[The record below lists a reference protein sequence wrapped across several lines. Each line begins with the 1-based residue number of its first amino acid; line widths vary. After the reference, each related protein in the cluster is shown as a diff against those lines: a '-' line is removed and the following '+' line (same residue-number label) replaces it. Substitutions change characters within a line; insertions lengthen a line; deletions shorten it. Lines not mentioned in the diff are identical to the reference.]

1 MKKLIFIFALLVSL
15 IGMKAQASNDLI
27 IHGFITEAGTGLPIA
42 NQTVIAYATSDS
54 SNLNGIAVTDPTGW
68 YSLTIVN
75 GSATGMN
82 QIYLIKTLNCN
93 GTFLTED
100 LGNNQGTIDE
110 VTRNFEICNAE
121 TYPCTPNFGI
131 YTLNDGVY
139 MVPSL
144 PYNPDNFYSW
154 TSSNGLNS
162 GEYSFF
168 IPNSELG
175 NYVVCLQV
183 SGAFCQD
190 YFCDTI
196 VVNTND
202 SICDAQFYF
211 TVYSEGYTL
220 QPIAPIS
227 NSLTYTWT
235 FPGGP
240 VYDGYSLLMPG
251 GPGLGNIEVCLLVSG
266 ANCTAYNCDTI
277 NPSSPP
283 SDSLCAPN
291 FVTSVI
297 TNNPLAVNFINT
309 SVPGNSATYLW
320 DFGDGVTLGALNA
333 EHTYT
338 QPGLYTICLTIFGNG
353 CTNTYC
359 RVVSVTGGDV
369 QCDAS
374 FTYANDGAT
383 LYLNS
388 NYPNVSDYVHEWIIN
403 GSTLISNEANPVF
416 PVLLAGAQSFELCHF
431 VTNQNGCMDQF
442 CSVIILDTVNNN
454 PNCQAYFTYFNSQNN
469 PNTIGFQHQSL
480 MDPNTEYTASWDF
493 GDGTTGDNLG
503 NTDHTYAQS
512 GYYVVCLTITSA
524 DCQNT
529 YCAYVYAGEA
539 TNPLCDAGFYYYQL
553 TTQPPYLV
561 QFVSNSGFENLNFH
575 SWTFGDGQVSTEANP
590 IMTFNQLGSL
600 NVFHAVFSLENACAD
615 SVSLDIEI
623 YDGGATSNCS
633 ANFGYQ
639 QEGTL
644 PTSIAF
650 YPYNLNT
657 IGYSYSWSF
666 GDGATSTDSNPTH
679 NYATT
684 GYYEVCLTVSLP
696 NDSCTDTYC
705 TYVYVYD
712 QNANLYIYGQVFAG
726 ANYADEGTVYLVQQ
740 DTTSGAMTIAAE
752 TPITGGT
759 YYFSN
764 ISPGTYFVRA
774 SLSETS
780 LYYSNYVPT
789 YFGSQYYWELAEPIE
804 LNINTISNA
813 GYNIAL
819 IYSTNPGGPGT
830 VDGGIDDG
838 PFKISADAANP
849 IANATVVVTNLSNV
863 PQRWTKTDASGNFSL
878 GNLAYGTYRLM
889 ADVAGMQCVPI
900 EFTLS
905 PETPTVD
912 ITLMMGTELTGIA
925 DYTQAEINGEI
936 FPNPSS
942 DIAQLKLNLQESK
955 QLSFTLTTITGQTVW
970 SQNQTITPG
979 AQTITIPVN
988 ELSGGVY
995 LLSLRDAQ
1003 SKLMGVRRLVIAR

>member
-1 MKKLIFIFALLVSL
+1 
-15 IGMKAQASNDLI
+15 MKAEASNDLI

-42 NQTVIAYATSDS
+42 NQTVTAYATADS

-68 YSLTIVN
+68 YTITILN
-75 GSATGMN
+75 GSLQQSSN
-82 QIYLIKTLNCN
+82 NFLIKTLNCN
-93 GTFLTED
+93 GVNLEQVIENI
-100 LGNNQGTIDE
+100 LGVVDE
-110 VTRNFEICNAE
+110 VEISFEICNAQ

-131 YTLNDGVY
+131 YTLSDGVY

-144 PYNPDNFYSW
+144 PFNSENTYSW

-168 IPNSELG
+168 IPAAELG
-175 NYVVCLQV
+175 EYAICLAV
-183 SGAFCQD
+183 SGPNCED
-190 YFCDTI
+190 SFCDSI
-196 VVNTND
+196 SLNTNV
-202 SICDAQFYF
+202 ICDAQFF
-211 TVYSEGYTL
+211 YSSSPGVYTL
-220 QPIAPIS
+220 QPIAPI
-227 NSLTYTWT
+227 NYDLNYTWT
-235 FPGGP
+235 FLNGP
-240 VYDGYSLLMPG
+240 TFTGYNLVMPG
-251 GPGLGNIEVCLLVSG
+251 TTVENILVCLTVSG
-266 ANCTAYNCDTI
+266 GTCNISNCDTI
-277 NPSSPP
+277 TPTALPL
-283 SDSLCAPN
+283 DSICSPN
-291 FVTSVI
+291 FATSVI
-297 TNNPLAVNFINT
+297 TNEPLAVSFINT
-309 SVPGNSATYLW
+309 SVAGNTASYLW
-320 DFGDGVTLGALNA
+320 DFGDGNIIDGLNA
-333 EHTYT
+333 EHTYAS
-338 QPGLYTICLTIFGNG
+338 PGVYTVCLSLYGNG
-353 CTNTYC
+353 CNDTYC
-359 RVVSVTGGDV
+359 RTVIVTGNDV
-369 QCDAS
+369 LCNAS
-374 FTYANDGAT
+374 FTYVNDGAT

-403 GSTLISNEANPVF
+403 GSELLSNEANPVVPIGLDF
-416 PVLLAGAQSFELCHF
+416 FELCHF
-431 VTNQNGCMDQF
+431 VTSQNGCSDQF
-442 CSVIILDTVNNN
+442 CSVIYLDTVNNN

-493 GDGTTGDNLG
+493 GDGTFGDNLG

-524 DCQNT
+524 NCQNT
-529 YCAYVYAGEA
+529 YCAYVYAGEVA
-539 TNPLCDAGFYYYQL
+539 NPLCDAGFYYYQL

-575 SWTFGDGQVSTEANP
+575 SWTFGDGQVSTDANP
-590 IMTFNQLGSL
+590 IMTFDQLGSL
-600 NVFHAVFSLENACAD
+600 NVFHAVVSLENTCAD
-615 SVSLDIEI
+615 SVSFDIGI
-623 YDGGATSNCS
+623 YGGDVTSNCS
-633 ANFGYQ
+633 ATFGYQ
-639 QEGTL
+639 QEGAD
-644 PTSIAF
+644 PTSIVF
-650 YPYNLNT
+650 YPYNLT
-657 IGYSYSWSF
+657 QLGYNYSWSF
-666 GDGATSTDSNPTH
+666 GDGATSNGANPTH

-696 NDSCTDTYC
+696 NDSCSDTYC
-705 TYVYVYD
+705 TYVYAYD

-740 DTTSGAMTIAAE
+740 DTTSGSMTVVAE

-780 LYYSNYVPT
+780 AYYSNYVPT

-830 VDGGIDDG
+830 VGGDIDDG
-838 PFKISADAANP
+838 PFKISAEGTNP

-889 ADVAGMQCVPI
+889 ADVAGMPCVPI

-905 PETPTVD
+905 PETPSVD

-925 DYTQAEINGEI
+925 DYAQAEINGEI

-942 DIAQLKLNLQESK
+942 DIAQLKMNLQESK

-970 SQNQTITPG
+970 SQNQTITTG

>member
-1 MKKLIFIFALLVSL
+1 MKKLLFVFALLLSL
-15 IGMKAQASNDLI
+15 IGMKAEASNDLI

-42 NQTVIAYATSDS
+42 NQTVIAYATADS
-54 SNLNGIAVTDPTGW
+54 SNSNGLAVTDPTGW
-68 YSLTIVN
+68 YSITIVN

-93 GTFLTED
+93 GTYLTED
-100 LGNNQGTIDE
+100 LSNQQGTIDE
-110 VTRNFEICNAE
+110 VTRNFEICNDQ

-131 YTLNDGVY
+131 YTLSDGVY

-144 PYNPDNFYSW
+144 PFNSENTYSW
-154 TSSNGLNS
+154 TSSNGLNG

-168 IPNSELG
+168 IPAAELG
-175 NYVVCLQV
+175 EYAICLAV
-183 SGAFCQD
+183 SGPNCED
-190 YFCDTI
+190 SFCDSI
-196 VVNTND
+196 SLNTNV
-202 SICDAQFYF
+202 ICDAQFFY
-211 TVYSEGYTL
+211 TSSPGVYTL
-220 QPIAPIS
+220 QPIAPI
-227 NSLTYTWT
+227 NYDLNYTWT
-235 FPGGP
+235 FLNGP
-240 VYDGYSLLMPG
+240 TFTGYNLVMPG
-251 GPGLGNIEVCLLVSG
+251 TTVENILVCLTVTG
-266 ANCTAYNCDTI
+266 GTCNAYNCDTI
-277 NPSSPP
+277 TPTVLPL
-283 SDSLCAPN
+283 DSICSPN

-297 TNNPLAVNFINT
+297 TNEPQTINFINT
-309 SVPGNSATYLW
+309 SIAGNTASYLW
-320 DFGDGVTLGALNA
+320 DFGDGNVMGSMDAQ
-333 EHTYT
+333 HTYAN
-338 QPGLYTICLTIFGNG
+338 PGVYMVCLSIFGNG
-353 CTNTYC
+353 CNDTYC
-359 RVVSVTGGDV
+359 RAITVTGNDV

-374 FTYANDGAT
+374 FTYVNDGAT
-383 LYLNS
+383 LFLNS
-388 NYPNVSDYVHEWIIN
+388 NYPNVSEYVHEWII
-403 GSTLISNEANPVF
+403 GGTTLISNEANPIF
-416 PVLLAGAQSFELCHF
+416 PVLIGGAQSFELCHF
-431 VTNQNGCMDQF
+431 VTSQNGCMDQF
-442 CSVIILDTVNNN
+442 CSLIVLNTDTVNS
-454 PNCQAYFTYFNSQNN
+454 NCQAYFTYFNSPNN
-469 PNTIGFQHQSL
+469 PNTIGFEHQSL

-493 GDGTTGDNLG
+493 GDGTFGDNLG
-503 NTDHTYAQS
+503 NTDHTYAQP
-512 GYYVVCLTITSA
+512 GYYIVCLTITSA
-524 DCQNT
+524 NCQNT
-529 YCAYVYAGEA
+529 YCAYVYAGEVA
-539 TNPLCDAGFYYYQL
+539 NPLCDAGFYFYQL
-553 TTQPPYLV
+553 TAEPPYLV
-561 QFVSNSGFENLNFH
+561 QFIANSGFENLNFH

-590 IMTFNQLGSL
+590 IMTFNQIGSL
-600 NVFHAVFSLENACAD
+600 NVYHAVLSLENACAD
-615 SVSLDIEI
+615 SVTLEIEI
-623 YDGGATSNCS
+623 YDGEVTSNCS
-633 ANFGYQ
+633 ATFGYQ
-639 QEGTL
+639 PYGA

-657 IGYSYSWSF
+657 IGYSYSWNF
-666 GDGATSTDSNPTH
+666 GDGGTSTAANPTH

-696 NDSCTDTYC
+696 NDSCSDTYC

-752 TPITGGT
+752 TPITSGT

-780 LYYSNYVPT
+780 AYYSNYVPT
-789 YFGSQYYWELAEPIE
+789 YFGSQYYWELAEPIV
-804 LNINTISNA
+804 LNNNTISNA

-830 VDGGIDDG
+830 VGGDIDDG
-838 PFKISADAANP
+838 PFKISAEGTNP

-889 ADVAGMQCVPI
+889 ADVAGMPCVPI

-925 DYTQAEINGEI
+925 SYTQAEINGEI

-970 SQNQTITPG
+970 SQSQTITTG

-988 ELSGGVY
+988 ELAGGVY
-995 LLSLRDAQ
+995 LLSLRDTQ

>member
-1 MKKLIFIFALLVSL
+1 MKKLLFVFALLLSL
-15 IGMKAQASNDLI
+15 IGMKAEASNDLI

-42 NQTVIAYATSDS
+42 NQTVIAYATADS

-68 YSLTIVN
+68 YTITIVN
-75 GSATGMN
+75 GSLQQSSN
-82 QIYLIKTLNCN
+82 NFLIKTLNCN
-93 GTFLTED
+93 GVNLEQVIENI
-100 LGNNQGTIDE
+100 LGVVDE
-110 VTRNFEICNAE
+110 VEISFEICNAQ
-121 TYPCTPNFGI
+121 TYPCTPTFGI
-131 YTLNDGVY
+131 YTLNDGVI
-139 MVPSL
+139 MVPTL
-144 PYNPDNFYSW
+144 PINPDNYYSW
-154 TSSNGLNS
+154 TLSNGTTS
-162 GEYSFF
+162 QEYSLY
-168 IPNSELG
+168 IPNSGLG
-175 NYVVCLQV
+175 EYGVCLQV
-183 SGAFCQD
+183 SGTTCQD

-196 VVNTND
+196 VINSND
-202 SICDAQFYF
+202 SICDAQFFYN
-211 TVYSEGYTL
+211 VLQDAYTL

-227 NSLTYTWT
+227 SSLTYTWT
-235 FPGGP
+235 FLEGP
-240 VYDGYSLLMPG
+240 TYTGYELVMPG
-251 GPGLGNIEVCLLVSG
+251 VTGLDNIVVCLNVSG
-266 ANCTAYNCDTI
+266 ANCSAYNCDTI
-277 NPSSPP
+277 SPSSPP
-283 SDSLCAPN
+283 DDSLCAPN
-291 FVTSVI
+291 FLTSVI
-297 TNNPLAVNFINT
+297 TNDPLSVNFINS
-309 SVPGNSATYLW
+309 SVPGNEATYIW
-320 DFGDGVTLGALNA
+320 DFGDGTTQGSLNA
-333 EHTYT
+333 EHTYAM
-338 QPGLYTICLTIFGNG
+338 PGVYTVCLTLFGNG

-359 RVVSVTGGDV
+359 RVVLVTGGDV

-374 FTYANDGAT
+374 FTYGNDGAT

-403 GSTLISNEANPVF
+403 GSELLSNEANPVV
-416 PVLLAGAQSFELCHF
+416 PIGLESFELCHF
-431 VTNQNGCMDQF
+431 VTSQNGCSDQF
-442 CSVIILDTVNNN
+442 CSVIYLDTVNNN

-493 GDGTTGDNLG
+493 GDGTFGDNLG
-503 NTDHTYAQS
+503 NTEHTYAQS

-524 DCQNT
+524 NCQNT
-529 YCAYVYAGEA
+529 YCAYVYAGEVV
-539 TNPLCDAGFYYYQL
+539 NPLCDAGFYFYQL
-553 TTQPPYLV
+553 TPVPPYLV

-590 IMTFNQLGSL
+590 IMTFDQLGSL
-600 NVFHAVFSLENACAD
+600 NVFHAVISLENACAD
-615 SVSLDIEI
+615 SVSFDIEI
-623 YDGGATSNCS
+623 YGGDVTSNCS
-633 ANFGYQ
+633 ATFGYQ
-639 QEGTL
+639 QEGAD
-644 PTSIAF
+644 PTAITF
-650 YPYNLNT
+650 YPYNLT
-657 IGYSYSWSF
+657 QLGYNYSWSF
-666 GDGATSTDSNPTH
+666 GDGATSNGANPTH

-696 NDSCTDTYC
+696 NDSCSDTYC

-740 DTTSGAMTIAAE
+740 DTTSGSMTVVAE
-752 TPITGGT
+752 APITGGT

-780 LYYSNYVPT
+780 AYYSNYVPT

-830 VDGGIDDG
+830 VGGDIDDG
-838 PFKISADAANP
+838 PFKISAEGTNP

-889 ADVAGMQCVPI
+889 ADVAGMPCVPI

-925 DYTQAEINGEI
+925 DYAQAEINGEI

-942 DIAQLKLNLQESK
+942 DIAQLKMNLQESK

-970 SQNQTITPG
+970 SQNQTITTG